1 MLILSRKS
9 GERIR
14 IAEDVEIVVQSIQ
27 GSRVLIGIDAP
38 RTTRVLRGELQPDRP
53 AAANRQIHAVDDD
66 QCPHF
71 IPHLPR

>member
-38 RTTRVLRGELQPDRP
+38 RTTQVVRGELQPDRP
-53 AAANRQIHAVDDD
+53 AAANRQIHVIDDD
-66 QCPHF
+66 ECQHF
-71 IPHLPR
+71 TTYLPR

>member
-27 GSRVLIGIDAP
+27 GSRVVIGIDAP
-38 RTTRVLRGELQPDRP
+38 RTTRVLRGELESDRP
-53 AAANRQIHAVDDD
+53 AASNLQINSIDDD
-66 QCPHF
+66 DCPHSL
-71 IPHLPR
+71 PHLPR

>member
-14 IAEDVEIVVQSIQ
+14 IAEDVEIVVQSIR

-38 RTTRVLRGELQPDRP
+38 RTTRVLRGELQPDCP
-53 AAANRQIHAVDDD
+53 AAANRRIRAIDDD
-66 QCPHF
+66 ECPQL